1 MEEFMKRYSPYLL
14 GGILVFVLGAN
25 MSSDKELIIRLQGEV
40 LVLQKQVR
48 DLQESFDKST
58 GQSVTLIQK
67 VTDNSETTLRSL
79 SSIEEAIKLSQTTQ
93 SNNLSGTTTRIS
105 RLSDQVSQTDQR
117 LDQISSQI
125 NTLKG
130 FIEQQAKQRQE
141 DERKREATPPRFE
154 NPEQLYAYAYTQYT
168 QGKYEEAT
176 ANFRR
181 YVEAYGTTEA
191 ADNAQFWIGEGLF
204 AQMRYAEA
212 LAEFDRLLTVYP
224 SGDKVAAAQLK
235 KGLSLLYL
243 ERREEGVAAL
253 RQVIA
258 LAPNATEAAQARQE
272 LERLGENPNA
282 PAPSK
287 PAPKT
292 RPRPNN

>member
-1 MEEFMKRYSPYLL
+1 MT
-14 GGILVFVLGAN
+14 
-25 MSSDKELIIRLQGEV
+25 SDKDLIIRLQGEV

-79 SSIEEAIKLSQTTQ
+79 NSIEEAIKLSQTTQ
-93 SNNLSGTTTRIS
+93 SNNLSGASTKIN
-105 RLSDQVSQTDQR
+105 RLAEQATQTDKR
-117 LDQISSQI
+117 LNQIAIQI
-125 NTLKG
+125 NSLKG

-141 DERKREATPPRFE
+141 DERRKDTAPPRFE
-154 NPEQLYAYAYTQYT
+154 NPEQLYAFAYTQHT
-168 QGKYEEAT
+168 QGKYDEAI

-181 YVEAYGTTEA
+181 YVDAYGTTEA

-212 LAEFDRLLTVYP
+212 LNEYDRLLTAYP
-224 SGDKVAAAQLK
+224 NGDKVIASQFK

-253 RQVIA
+253 RMVIA
-258 LAPNATEAAQARQE
+258 NGPNATEAAQARQE
-272 LERLGENPNA
+272 LERLGENPNPPVTPRSTA
-282 PAPSK
+282 K
-287 PAPKT
+287 P
-292 RPRPNN
+292 RSRPNN

>member
-1 MEEFMKRYSPYLL
+1 MKRYSPIIIFAVL
-14 GGILVFVLGAN
+14 IFALGAK
-25 MSSDKELIIRLQGEV
+25 MTSDKDLIIRLQGEV

-79 SSIEEAIKLSQTTQ
+79 SSIEEAIRLSQTTQ
-93 SNNLSGTTTRIS
+93 SNNLTGASTKIT
-105 RLSDQVSQTDQR
+105 RLSEQASQTDKR
-117 LDQISSQI
+117 LDQISIQI
-125 NTLKG
+125 NSLKG
-130 FIEQQAKQRQE
+130 FFEQQAKERQE
-141 DERKREATPPRFE
+141 DERKKDTAPPRFE
-154 NPEQLYAYAYTQYT
+154 NPEQLYAFAYTQHT
-168 QGKYEEAT
+168 QGKYDEAI

-204 AQMRYAEA
+204 AQMRYADA
-212 LAEFDRLLTVYP
+212 LNEYDRLLTAYP
-224 SGDKVAAAQLK
+224 NGDKVIASQFK

-243 ERREEGVAAL
+243 ERREEGVGAL
-253 RQVIA
+253 RLVIA
-258 LAPNATEAAQARQE
+258 NAPNATEAAQARQE

-282 PAPSK
+282 PV
-287 PAPKT
+287 APKAT
-292 RPRPNN
+292 PKPRSRPNN

>member
-1 MEEFMKRYSPYLL
+1 MKHYSPIIIFA
-14 GGILVFVLGAN
+14 ILIFALGAK
-25 MSSDKELIIRLQGEV
+25 MTSDKDLIIRLQGEV

-93 SNNLSGTTTRIS
+93 SNNLTGASTKIN
-105 RLSDQVSQTDQR
+105 RLSEQATQTDKR
-117 LDQISSQI
+117 LDQIAIQI
-125 NTLKG
+125 NSLKG

-141 DERKREATPPRFE
+141 DERKKDTAPPRFE
-154 NPEQLYAYAYTQYT
+154 NPEQLYAFAYTQHT
-168 QGKYEEAT
+168 QGKYDEAI

-212 LAEFDRLLTVYP
+212 LSEYDRLLNAYP
-224 SGDKVAAAQLK
+224 NGDKVIASQFK

-253 RQVIA
+253 RMVIA
-258 LAPNATEAAQARQE
+258 NGPNATEAAQARQE

-282 PAPSK
+282 PVAPKSTSK
-287 PAPKT
+287 P
-292 RPRPNN
+292 RSRPNN

>member
-1 MEEFMKRYSPYLL
+1 MKRYSPYILC
-14 GGILVFVLGAN
+14 GILVFALGAN

-58 GQSVTLIQK
+58 GQSVTLMQK
-67 VTDNSETTLRSL
+67 VTDNSETALRSL
-79 SSIEEAIKLSQTTQ
+79 SSLEEAIKLSQTTQ
-93 SNNLSGTTTRIS
+93 SNNLRGTTTNIT
-105 RLSDQVSQTDQR
+105 RLSDQVSQTDKR
-117 LDQISSQI
+117 LDQIAGQI
-125 NTLKG
+125 NALKG
-130 FIEQQAKQRQE
+130 YIEQQAVQRQE
-141 DERKREATPPRFE
+141 EEKKRETTPPRFE
-154 NPEQLYAYAYTQYT
+154 NPEQLYAFAYTQYT
-168 QGKYEEAT
+168 QGKYDEAT

-212 LAEFDRLLTVYP
+212 LAEFERLLTVYP
-224 SGDKVAAAQLK
+224 NGDKVAGAQLK
-235 KGLSLLYL
+235 KGMALLYL
-243 ERREEGVAAL
+243 ERREEGVMAL

-258 LAPNATEAAQARQE
+258 SAPNSTEAAQARQE
-272 LERLGENPNA
+272 LERLGENPNPPVA
-282 PAPSK
+282 PR

-292 RPRPNN
+292 RPRP